1 MLCCTLPVP
10 SPIQSKRKRSSSA
23 DPSLP
28 KPSAP
33 EIRVS
38 QPQGRYWLAALGL
51 IALTLLAF
59 SNSFIAGLALDNQLL
74 ITGDP
79 RIQEATGHNVG
90 QIFQHTF
97 WWPNGEA
104 GIYRPLTT
112 LSFLF
117 NYAILGN
124 GAQPA
129 GYHWINFLLHTV
141 NVLMVFGLCLRLFNC
156 MPDRAFPL
164 AMSTAALWAVHPILT
179 ESVTN
184 IVGRADLLAGMAVLS
199 GFWMYLKSTESAG
212 FRRLAWLAGLAAAT
226 AAGALSKESAVVL
239 PGLIVLYEVAFHFSE
254 LRARLRS
261 TLLGCAATILPIA
274 AMLLQRALVL
284 SASPP
289 AEFPFVDNP
298 IVGASFWVGRLTAIK
313 VLARYLWLSI
323 WPVKLSADYSYSE
336 IPLARG
342 SLADWTAWIA
352 VVIGVCL
359 VALLWKRSRPAFFF
373 ACFGFLNLLPAS
385 NLLFPIGTIMAERL
399 LYLPLAGWL
408 VCLAIAIDS
417 TARRFGQARLAP
429 GIIGLIAAGFAIRTW
444 VRNIDWRDD
453 LAMAAA
459 SAQTSP
465 GSFKV
470 HRLLAASLFQADP
483 GNLDRVI
490 AEANQS
496 LAILESL
503 PDKLDVPVPW
513 NQATAYYLA
522 KGDSLRG
529 ASTEPYL
536 QAIRIALRS
545 IAIEQA
551 SRLARTH
558 GADAAEPPAAAEGYR
573 ILASAYLRVGNAA
586 QALSAATHAQTID
599 PANVEAYGQIADAY
613 LAQSRG
619 EDAAIALAQGMFAT
633 SNGQLRADLLKLY
646 QSGVDA
652 KGCAVVSGPRGPA
665 LNPACDIVRRD
676 LCAAATQA
684 QRSELAAQL
693 HCFSK

>member
-1 MLCCTLPVP
+1 MNK
-10 SPIQSKRKRSSSA
+10 SKRKRSSSA
-23 DPSLP
+23 SSSSAGPLT
-28 KPSAP
+28 SAP
-33 EIRVS
+33 EIGGIKL
-38 QPQGRYWLAALGL
+38 QGRYWLAGLALT
-51 IALTLLAF
+51 ALTLLAF
-59 SNSFIAGLALDNQLL
+59 SNSFSAGLALDNQLL

-79 RIQEATGHNVG
+79 RIQDATAHNVS

-124 GAQPA
+124 GAAPA
-129 GYHWINFLLHTV
+129 GYHWINFLLHAA
-141 NVLMVFGLCLRLFNC
+141 NVLLVFGLCLRLFNR
-156 MPDRAFPL
+156 MPGRAFPL
-164 AMSTAALWAVHPILT
+164 ALSTAALWAVHPVLT

-184 IVGRADLLAGMAVLS
+184 IVGRADLLAGMAVLG

-212 FRRLAWLAGLAAAT
+212 SRRLVWLAGLAAAT
-226 AAGALSKESAVVL
+226 TAGVFSKESAVVL
-239 PGLIVLYEVAFHFSE
+239 PGVIVLYELAFHLPE
-254 LRARLRS
+254 VRERLRS

-313 VLARYLWLSI
+313 VLARYLWLAI
-323 WPVKLSADYSYSE
+323 WPVKLAADYSYSE

-342 SLADWTAWIA
+342 SLVDWTAWIA
-352 VVIGVCL
+352 IAIALCL
-359 VALLWKRSRPAFFF
+359 VALLWRRSRPTFFF

-408 VCLAIAIDS
+408 ACLALAIDS
-417 TARRFGQARLAP
+417 AARRSRYSHLAP
-429 GIIGLIAAGFAIRTW
+429 VIVGLIAVAFAARTW
-444 VRNIDWRDD
+444 FRNIDWKDD
-453 LAMAAA
+453 LTMATA
-459 SAQTSP
+459 SVQTSP

-470 HRLLAASLFQADP
+470 HRLLAASLYQADP

-496 LAILESL
+496 LAVLESL
-503 PDKLDVPVPW
+503 PDELDVPIPW
-513 NQATAYYLA
+513 NQAAAYYLA
-522 KGDSLRG
+522 KGDSTRG
-529 ASTEPYL
+529 ASTEPYQ
-536 QAIRIALRS
+536 QAVRVALRS

-551 SRLARTH
+551 SRAARDRAH
-558 GADAAEPPAAAEGYR
+558 GTKAGEPPIAAESYR
-573 ILASAYLRVGNAA
+573 TLASAYLRLGNAGE
-586 QALSAATHAQTID
+586 ALSAANHARTID
-599 PANVEAYGQIADAY
+599 PTNVDVYGEIADAY

-633 SNGQLRADLLKLY
+633 SNGMLRDDLLKLY

-652 KGCAVVSGPRGPA
+652 KGCAVISGPRGPA

-676 LCAAATQA
+676 LCAAAAQA
-684 QRSELAAQL
+684 HRSDLAGQL
-693 HCFSK
+693 HCGSN

>member
-1 MLCCTLPVP
+1 M
-10 SPIQSKRKRSSSA
+10 SKSNRKRSSSA
-23 DPSLP
+23 PPS
-28 KPSAP
+28 SAVP
-33 EIRVS
+33 ATS
-38 QPQGRYWLAALGL
+38 TPQIGATEPRRRYLLSGL
-51 IALTLLAF
+51 TLIVLTLLAF
-59 SNSFIAGLALDNQLL
+59 SNSFSAGLALDNQLL

-79 RIQEATGHNVG
+79 RIQEATTRNVSL
-90 QIFQHTF
+90 IFQHTF

-112 LSFLF
+112 LSYLF

-124 GAQPA
+124 GANPA
-129 GYHWINFLLHTV
+129 GYHWINFLLHTA
-141 NVLMVFGLCLRLFNC
+141 NVLLVFTLSLRLFTRVAQ
-156 MPDRAFPL
+156 RALPL
-164 AMSTAALWAVHPILT
+164 ALSTAALWAVDPVLT

-184 IVGRADLLAGMAVLS
+184 IVGRADLLAGMAVLA
-199 GFWMYLKSTESAG
+199 GFWMYLKSAEADG
-212 FRRLAWLAGLAAAT
+212 WRRLAWLAGVAAAT
-226 AAGALSKESAVVL
+226 TAGVFSKESAVVL
-239 PGLIVLYEVAFHFSE
+239 PGVIVLYELAFHFSE
-254 LRARLRS
+254 ARARLPPL
-261 TLLGCAATILPIA
+261 LLGCAATILPIA

-313 VLARYLWLSI
+313 VLARYLWLAI

-336 IPLARG
+336 IPIAHG

-352 VVIGVCL
+352 IAIVLCL
-359 VALLWKRSRPAFFF
+359 VTSLWKRSRLAFFF

-408 VCLAIAIDS
+408 ACLALAIDAA
-417 TARRFGQARLAP
+417 ARRSRQAYLAP
-429 GIIGLIAAGFAIRTW
+429 VIMGLIALGFAARTW
-444 VRNIDWRDD
+444 VRNLDWKDD
-453 LAMAAA
+453 LTMATA
-459 SAQTSP
+459 SVQTSP

-470 HRLLAASLFQADP
+470 HRLLAASLFQSDP

-490 AEANQS
+490 AETNQS

-503 PDKLDVPVPW
+503 PDKLDVPIPW
-513 NQATAYYLA
+513 NQTAAYYLA
-522 KGDSLRG
+522 KGDSLLG
-529 ASTEPYL
+529 ASAEPYQ
-536 QAIRIALRS
+536 QAVRIALRS

-558 GADAAEPPAAAEGYR
+558 GTDASEPPNAAEGYR
-573 ILASAYLRVGNAA
+573 ILATAYLRVGNAG
-586 QALSAATHAQTID
+586 QALSAATHAQTVD
-599 PANVEAYGQIADAY
+599 PANVEVYGEVADAY

-633 SNGQLRADLLKLY
+633 SNGLLRADLLKLY
-646 QSGVDA
+646 QSGVDS
-652 KGCAVVSGPRGPA
+652 KGCAVISGPRGPA

-676 LCAAATQA
+676 LCTAAA
-684 QRSELAAQL
+684 LAHRHDLAGQL
-693 HCFSK
+693 HCTNH

>member
-1 MLCCTLPVP
+1 MNK
-10 SPIQSKRKRSSSA
+10 SKRKRSSSA
-23 DPSLP
+23 SSSSPGPLTPVAGIDG
-28 KPSAP
+28 
-33 EIRVS
+33 I
-38 QPQGRYWLAALGL
+38 QPQRRYWLAGLALIL
-51 IALTLLAF
+51 LTLLAF
-59 SNSFIAGLALDNQLL
+59 SNSFSAGLALDNQLL
-74 ITGDP
+74 VTGDP
-79 RIQEATGHNVG
+79 RIQDATAHNVS

-124 GAQPA
+124 GTAPA

-141 NVLMVFGLCLRLFNC
+141 NVLLVFGLSLRLFNR

-164 AMSTAALWAVHPILT
+164 ALSTAALWAVHPVLT

-184 IVGRADLLAGMAVLS
+184 IVGRADLLAGTAVLA
-199 GFWMYLKSTESAG
+199 GFWMYLKSTESTG
-212 FRRLAWLAGLAAAT
+212 FRRVAWLGGVAAAT
-226 AAGALSKESAVVL
+226 AAGVFSKESAVVL
-239 PGLIVLYEVAFHFSE
+239 PGVIVLYELAFHLPE
-254 LRARLRS
+254 VRERIRP

-274 AMLLQRALVL
+274 AMLLQRSLVL
-284 SASPP
+284 AASPP

-313 VLARYLWLSI
+313 VLARYILLAI

-342 SLADWTAWIA
+342 SLADWTAWI
-352 VVIGVCL
+352 VVGIGVCL
-359 VALLWKRSRPAFFF
+359 VALLWKHSRPAFFF

-408 VCLAIAIDS
+408 ACLALAIDS
-417 TARRFGQARLAP
+417 GARRSRQAHLASV
-429 GIIGLIAAGFAIRTW
+429 IVGLIAVGFAIRTW
-444 VRNIDWRDD
+444 VRNIDWKDD
-453 LAMAAA
+453 LSMATA
-459 SAQTSP
+459 SVQTSP

-483 GNLDRVI
+483 SKLDRVI
-490 AEANQS
+490 AEANKS

-503 PDKLDVPVPW
+503 PDELDVPIPW
-513 NQATAYYLA
+513 NQAAAYYLA
-522 KGDSLRG
+522 KGDSTRG
-529 ASTEPYL
+529 ASTEPYQ
-536 QAIRIALRS
+536 QAVGIALRS
-545 IAIEQA
+545 VAIEHA
-551 SRLARTH
+551 SRAARDRGH
-558 GADAAEPPAAAEGYR
+558 GTRAAEPPVAAESYR
-573 ILASAYLRVGNAA
+573 TLAAAYLRLGNAGE
-586 QALSAATHAQTID
+586 ALSAATRAQTID
-599 PANVEAYGQIADAY
+599 PTNVDVYGQIADAY

-633 SNGQLRADLLKLY
+633 SNGTLRADLLKLY
-646 QSGVDA
+646 ESGVDS
-652 KGCAVVSGPRGPA
+652 KGCAVINGPRGPA

-676 LCAAATQA
+676 LCTAAAA
-684 QRSELAAQL
+684 AHRSDLAGQL
-693 HCFSK
+693 HCLNN

>member
-1 MLCCTLPVP
+1 
-10 SPIQSKRKRSSSA
+10 
-23 DPSLP
+23 
-28 KPSAP
+28 
-33 EIRVS
+33 
-38 QPQGRYWLAALGL
+38 L

-59 SNSFIAGLALDNQLL
+59 SNSFSAGLALDNQLL

-79 RIQEATGHNVG
+79 RIQEVSGHNIS

-104 GIYRPLTT
+104 GIYRPLAT

-124 GAQPA
+124 GTAPA
-129 GYHWINFLLHTV
+129 GYHWINFLLHAV
-141 NVLMVFGLCLRLFNC
+141 NVLLVFGLSLRLFNR

-164 AMSTAALWAVHPILT
+164 ALSTAALWAVHPVLT

-184 IVGRADLLAGMAVLS
+184 IIGRADLLAGMAVLG
-199 GFWMYLKSTESAG
+199 GFWMYLKSTESVG
-212 FRRLAWLAGLAAAT
+212 SRRLPWLAGLAAAT
-226 AAGALSKESAVVL
+226 TAGVFSKESAVVL
-239 PGLIVLYEVAFHFSE
+239 PGVIVLYELAFHFAE
-254 LRARLRS
+254 ARARIRS
-261 TLLGCAATILPIA
+261 TMLGCAATGLPIA
-274 AMLLQRALVL
+274 AMLVKRALVL
-284 SASPP
+284 AASPT

-313 VLARYLWLSI
+313 VLARYVWLAI

-336 IPLARG
+336 IPLAHG

-352 VVIGVCL
+352 VAIGVCL
-359 VALLWKRSRPAFFF
+359 IALLWKRSRTAFFF

-408 VCLAIAIDS
+408 ACVALAIDAM
-417 TARRFGQARLAP
+417 ARRFGQARLAP
-429 GIIGLIAAGFAIRTW
+429 VIIGLIAALFAIRTW
-444 VRNIDWRDD
+444 VRNIDWKDD
-453 LAMAAA
+453 LTMARA
-459 SAQTSP
+459 SVQTSP

-470 HRLLAASLFQADP
+470 HRLLAASLFQSDP
-483 GNLDRVI
+483 GNIDRVI
-490 AEANQS
+490 TEANHS

-503 PDKLDVPVPW
+503 PDKLDVPIPW
-513 NQATAYYLA
+513 NQAAAYYLA
-522 KGDSLRG
+522 KGNALHGTS
-529 ASTEPYL
+529 AEPYQ
-536 QAIRIALRS
+536 QAVRIALRS

-558 GADAAEPPAAAEGYR
+558 GTDTTEPPSAAEGYR
-573 ILASAYLRVGNAA
+573 ILASAYLRVGDAS
-586 QALSAATHAQTID
+586 QALSAATHAQTVD
-599 PANVEAYGQIADAY
+599 PANVEVYGQIADAY

-633 SNGQLRADLLKLY
+633 SNGMLRADLLKLY
-646 QSGVDA
+646 QSGVDS
-652 KGCAVVSGPRGPA
+652 KGCAVISGPRGPA
-665 LNPACDIVRRD
+665 LNPECEIVRRD

-684 QRSELAAQL
+684 RRSDLAGQL
-693 HCFSK
+693 HCLGN